1 MLLKEGS
8 GCLLTYFTCL
18 LTWMISLL
26 LPQHSMYGFRMAK
39 KKTLKYFK
47 KSDCSIAVYQN
58 INFMQNKVCTAEF
71 HII

>member
-8 GCLLTYFTCL
+8 GCLLTL
-18 LTWMISLL
+18 LAYLL
-26 LPQHSMYGFRMAK
+26 GWSVCCCHIVYGFRMAK
-39 KKTLKYFK
+39 KKPLKYFK
-47 KSDCSIAVYQN
+47 KSDCSVAVYQN